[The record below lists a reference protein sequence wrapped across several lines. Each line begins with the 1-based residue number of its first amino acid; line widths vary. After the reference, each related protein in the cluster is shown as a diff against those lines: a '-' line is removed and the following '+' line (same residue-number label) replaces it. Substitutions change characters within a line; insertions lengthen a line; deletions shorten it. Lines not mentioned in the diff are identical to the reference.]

1 MPPKRR
7 IPVDNNCVDSKK
19 SKQKFPEAKKLDFS
33 DSAIDEVF
41 RDMFADD
48 NAVDSVVVKLDE
60 ASENK
65 GLYEPASRFS
75 PPTLP
80 STYTAHKK
88 SVILVF

>member
-1 MPPKRR
+1 M
-7 IPVDNNCVDSKK
+7 DNNCVDSKK

-48 NAVDSVVVKLDE
+48 NAVDSVGVKLDE

-65 GLYEPASRFS
+65 GKQIYYIKYFAQNYLCCR
-75 PPTLP
+75 
-80 STYTAHKK
+80 KM
-88 SVILVF
+88 